1 MARQQQRNNVLAGF
15 FLVSALILTV
25 LISFWIEEGFSKLP
39 FVNQRAEYVAR
50 FTLEQGVAG
59 LKPGSPVTLGGNEV
73 GSVESLEYEL
83 REGAQG
89 FEPQAVLVTIAIDEE
104 IVLYGDAS
112 ITVVQPLLGTLST
125 VNITD
130 IGGGSGANPA
140 RLADGG
146 VMQGSTSAGLIDMAG
161 LPDLGGLADRAQTVL
176 DDVQTILDT
185 VGPEVGPMTADVRE
199 TLTNARG
206 FAGVLSDNQERW
218 VAKAD
223 SILAGAD
230 DVFRETIPT
239 VADEVTAGVGDA
251 RRLVGG
257 AQTMLDENRADV
269 RRTVANLEGLSE
281 RARYDI
287 LGRMERVL
295 DEGIIAA
302 ANMGDVGGRMLAAI
316 DRAEPQVMRTM
327 TNMRLASS
335 QAVLLA
341 EEIRAA
347 PWRAFA
353 EPSEKAQREEVLFGA
368 VRRYARAVEDL
379 RDASASLDS
388 VLKGAQTGGREI
400 APEQITQMNTQLKRS
415 FTELN
420 QAEQA
425 LLTLIARQTGARPA
439 SASQVELPGS
449 GG

>member
-25 LISFWIEEGFSKLP
+25 FISFWIEEGFGKLP

-59 LKPGSPVTLGGNEV
+59 LKPGSPVTLGGNEIGTV
-73 GSVESLEYEL
+73 SGLEYEI

-89 FEPQAVLVTIAIDEE
+89 FEPQAVLVRIEVVED
-104 IVLYGDAS
+104 IVLYENAS
-112 ITVVQPLLGTLST
+112 ISVVQPLLGTLST

-130 IGGGSGANPA
+130 IGGGPTST
-140 RLADGG
+140 RLAEGG
-146 VMQGSTSAGLIDMAG
+146 VVHGSDSAGLIDLAG
-161 LPDLGGLADRAQTVL
+161 LPDFGGLASQARAVL
-176 DDVQTILDT
+176 DDVQQILDT
-185 VGPEVGPMTADVRE
+185 VGPEVGQMTTDAGE
-199 TLTNARG
+199 FLSNASG
-206 FAGVLSDNQERW
+206 FAGTLSENQDRW
-218 VAKAD
+218 ITKAE
-223 SILAGAD
+223 SILDGAD
-230 DVFRETIPT
+230 DVFRETIPA

-251 RRLVGG
+251 RRFVGG
-257 AQTMLDENRADV
+257 AQDMLDENRADI
-269 RRTVANLEGLSE
+269 RRTVSNLEGLSE
-281 RARYDI
+281 RARYDV
-287 LGRMERVL
+287 LGRMEQIL
-295 DEGIIAA
+295 DEGLIAA
-302 ANMGDVGGRMLAAI
+302 ANMSDAGGRVLSAI
-316 DRAEPQVMRTM
+316 DRVEPQLVRTM

-388 VLKGAQTGGREI
+388 VIKGARTGGREV
-400 APEQITQMNTQLKRS
+400 APEQISRMNAQLKRS
-415 FTELN
+415 FEELN
-420 QAEQA
+420 RAEQD
-425 LLTLIARQTGARPA
+425 LLTLIARQTGTRPA
-439 SASQVELPGS
+439 SATEVELPGS